1 MNKLE
6 VIKEEKIFNYNVQV
20 YGTFEEPLFLAKDVS
35 DWIGYDQSSINKLIA
50 SVDDTEKLIGTIFR
64 AGQSRDLWMLT
75 EDGLYEVLMQS
86 RKPIAKQFKAEI
98 KKMLKSVRKTG
109 GHVSNTEMFVESYFG
124 DLDPTSKSFILATL
138 DSKKR
143 LLEENKKQLEIIEEQ
158 KPKVEFFDSVAE
170 SKTAIGLGEVAKVLA
185 IKGMG
190 RNNLFEFLRQNK
202 ILMMNNQP
210 YQSYI
215 DRGFFRVI
223 EQSYMKDGEV
233 CINFKTLVYQKGLD
247 FIRKQLENQK

>member
-20 YGTFEEPLFLAKDVS
+20 YGTFEEPLFLAKDVAA
-35 DWIGYDQSSINKLIA
+35 WIGLSNVTDMVSRIDEEEVTKLNLGGLQG
-50 SVDDTEKLIGTIFR
+50 ECNF
-64 AGQSRDLWMLT
+64 LT

-86 RKPIAKQFKAEI
+86 RKSIAKQFKAEI

-143 LLEENKKQLEIIEEQ
+143 LLEENKKQFEIIEEQ